1 MSIGVLI
8 VITLSCITWSL
19 WIRRVTWGCRWEV
32 AATLNIALQ
41 GAAVF
46 LMSPFASATIGQ
58 GLHRLT
64 GMWNLEDYIGHDCYV
79 VAASAIVYNELGRL
93 QEDDAMQLAF
103 KQYVERPATLC
114 IPLLL
119 ATFSVGNGAA
129 IYRPD
134 FFDVPTDF
142 WLSTYWLLL
151 CGMLIYLLVYGSRA
165 LLILRRDPR
174 SRRIA
179 NIYLLASAS
188 GVERPSSWSARSEMT
203 ELVKPSS
210 LPFRSG
216 VVACAIRIITAYVP
230 GLQHIERGS
239 LVWFFACTC
248 GAGFALA
255 SAHSWRIKTKW
266 FQRASH

>member
-1 MSIGVLI
+1 MALAALI
-8 VITLSCITWSL
+8 TITLACVAWSL
-19 WIRRVTWGCRWEV
+19 WIRRVTWNCRWEV

-41 GAAVF
+41 GAAVL
-46 LMSPFASATIGQ
+46 LMSPLASETVGQ
-58 GLHRLT
+58 LLHSLT
-64 GMWNLEDYIGHDCYV
+64 GLWNLEDYIGHDCYV
-79 VAASAIVYNELGRL
+79 VAASAIVYNAMGRL
-93 QEDDAMQLAF
+93 QDDHATQASF

-134 FFDVPTDF
+134 FFTVPTDF
-142 WLSTYWLLL
+142 WLSAYWLLL
-151 CGMLIYLLVYGSRA
+151 CGTLIYLLGYGSRA

-179 NIYLLASAS
+179 NVYLLASAS
-188 GVERPSSWSARSEMT
+188 GII
-203 ELVKPSS
+203 
-210 LPFRSG
+210 
-216 VVACAIRIITAYVP
+216 ACTVRIITAYVP
-230 GLQHIERGS
+230 PLQELEGGT

-266 FQRASH
+266 FTRASS